1 MSFIRSYLP
10 ETVNSTF
17 MYYTGK
23 ARCYLQYYVN
33 NTFSANQIVP
43 GIFIGDLAS
52 ASNHTAL
59 KEQGIT
65 HILSIYN
72 GSYELFPDDFKY
84 KIIHLNDDIWININ
98 ECFDDS
104 NNFIESALNNNN
116 NTKVMIHCQRGVS
129 RSVTLLIAYLL
140 WKQNKENKI
149 SVDEIDNNI
158 NNIIKEIKVHRPIA
172 EPNDGFIHC
181 LKKYICKLNG
191 YKFMNE

>member
-1 MSFIRSYLP
+1 MSLIRSYLP
-10 ETVNSTF
+10 DTVNSNF

-23 ARCYLQYYVN
+23 AICYLQYYVN

-43 GIFIGDLAS
+43 RIFVGDLAS
-52 ASNHTAL
+52 ASNNKAL

-72 GSYELFPDDFKY
+72 GCYELFPDDFKY
-84 KIIHLNDDIWININ
+84 KIIHINDDIWININ
-98 ECFDDS
+98 DYFEES
-104 NNFIESALNNNN
+104 NNFIETALNYN

-149 SVDEIDNNI
+149 LVGEIDNSI
-158 NNIIKEIKVHRPIA
+158 DNIIKEIKIHRPIA
-172 EPNDGFIHC
+172 EPNDGFITC
-181 LKKYICKLNG
+181 LKKYICKMNG
-191 YKFMNE
+191 YIYVK